1 MTTLDQA
8 ERELLLAD
16 EPIDESPPS
25 SLPEQL
31 AAVEAFIRR
40 FVVLTSAQSAALA
53 LWVAH
58 THVVE
63 ASEATPYIAVTS
75 AERRS
80 GKTRLLEVLELLV
93 PRPLRVA
100 NVSEAAL
107 FRAVAEQRSTLL
119 LDEGDAVFNA
129 KKEHEDLRALINA
142 GYRRGSVTLRCEV
155 QGRTVTTRPY
165 DAFGPKVIAGIGQL
179 PDTIAD
185 RSIPIRLQRKHR
197 GEVVERFR
205 LRLIRPQGE
214 ALREDLAAHAADEEL
229 LAALQLA
236 QPALPDELD
245 DRAQDGWEPL
255 LAIADI
261 AGDQWPSRAR
271 AAAVELH
278 GVEGDTDSVGTLL
291 LRHLKAAFEDAG
303 APLEMTSAEI
313 LQRLIDR
320 EDGPWPA
327 WWGRDVESN
336 RYGGPASR
344 VARLLKPFAVEPR
357 RVGARE
363 SRQRGYRRSDLEPVW
378 ARYIQE
384 PSPLFHA
391 DGHTDTARSPD
402 DSEPLQLQ
410 PGTSSDLVVSVCPLI
425 ERPVETAEPRER
437 PAINPPSYERRRET
451 VAPVPGGEHERGAPL
466 GGELFVLA
474 GDLGFPRTELPDR
487 TTILGTQDCWRTFCS
502 VAQSA
507 ERLAAFRLL
516 TAADAKALQDG

>member
-8 ERELLLAD
+8 ERDLLLAD
-16 EPIDESPPS
+16 EPIDHPTPS
-25 SLPEQL
+25 HLPEQL
-31 AAVEAFIRR
+31 SAVETFIRR

-142 GYRRGSVTLRCEV
+142 GYRRGSVTLRCEI

-165 DAFGPKVIAGIGQL
+165 DAYGPKVIAGIGQL

-205 LRLIRPQGE
+205 LRLTRPQGE
-214 ALREDLAAHAADEEL
+214 ALREEIAGHADDEDLIGT
-229 LAALQLA
+229 LQVA
-236 QPALPDELD
+236 QPELPDELD

-261 AGDQWPSRAR
+261 AGEGWPARAR

-278 GVEGDTDSVGTLL
+278 GVEADSDSVGTLL
-291 LRHLKAAFEDAG
+291 LRHLRAAFKEAG
-303 APLEMTSAEI
+303 GPVEMTSAEI
-313 LQRLIDR
+313 LQRLVER

-327 WWGRDVESN
+327 WWGRDVEAS

-344 VARLLKPFAVEPR
+344 VARLLKPYAVEPR
-357 RVGARE
+357 RVGPRE
-363 SRQRGYRRSDLEPVW
+363 GRQRGYRRSDLEPVW
-378 ARYIQE
+378 ARYIEE
-384 PSPLFHA
+384 PAPRH
-391 DGHTDTARSPD
+391 GHTDNPRSTDAPDPTASNPD
-402 DSEPLQLQ
+402 TAFGLP
-410 PGTSSDLVVSVCPLI
+410 VSVCPSI
-425 ERPVETAEPRER
+425 ESAEGT
-437 PAINPPSYERRRET
+437 N
-451 VAPVPGGEHERGAPL
+451 
-466 GGELFVLA
+466 
-474 GDLGFPRTELPDR
+474 ELPE
-487 TTILGTQDCWRTFCS
+487 L
-502 VAQSA
+502 SA
-507 ERLAAFRLL
+507 VHSL
-516 TAADAKALQDG
+516 TPAETPARSK